1 MAQSTSATDHLDNAI
16 EVIKATKKD
25 KSLSA
30 YQKRAIEK
38 IKSAKVFLSQPTKQK

>member
-1 MAQSTSATDHLDNAI
+1 MAQSASATEHLDNAI
-16 EVIKATKKD
+16 EAIKKD
-25 KSLSA
+25 KNLSA